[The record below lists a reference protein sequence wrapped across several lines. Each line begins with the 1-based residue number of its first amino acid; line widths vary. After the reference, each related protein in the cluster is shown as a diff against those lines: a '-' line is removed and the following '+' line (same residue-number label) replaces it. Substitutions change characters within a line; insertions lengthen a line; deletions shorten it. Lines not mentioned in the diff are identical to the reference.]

1 MFFYCMELKASELI
15 LNPDGS
21 IFHLRLFPGQV
32 ADTVILV
39 GDPNRVEIVS
49 AFFDSV
55 ELRVSNR
62 EFVTHTGTYHNN
74 RITVMSSGIGTDNI
88 DIVMNELDALVN
100 IDFET
105 RTIKEE
111 KTSLDIVRI
120 GTSGGIQPDIETD
133 SFLLSEYAIGFDNV
147 LHFYES
153 EHIQY
158 PEMQLAFIDHAAWSV
173 FKSIPYVVESD
184 VQLTEKLRS
193 DRVISGFTGTN
204 VGFYGPQ
211 GRRLRLLLED
221 NDLNSKLSSFE
232 YNGMRITNLEM
243 ETSAIYGLA
252 KLMGHRAASMNC
264 ILANR
269 STGQF
274 SMDPVK
280 TIDSLIKYT
289 LEKLTA
295 Y

>member
-1 MFFYCMELKASELI
+1 MQLSASELI
-15 LNPDGS
+15 LNADNS
-21 IFHLRLFPGQV
+21 IYHLNLLPEDL
-32 ADTVILV
+32 AETVIVV
-39 GDPNRVEIVS
+39 GDQNRVPLVSKYFDTLEI
-49 AFFDSV
+49 
-55 ELRVSNR
+55 EKGKR
-62 EFVTHTGTYHNN
+62 EFITHTGTLNGT
-74 RITVMSSGIGTDNI
+74 RISVVSTGIGTDNI

-153 EHIQY
+153 EHIQH
-158 PEMQLAFIDHAAWSV
+158 PEMQLAFIDHASWSV

-184 VQLTEKLRS
+184 LQLTEKLRS
-193 DRVISGFTGTN
+193 DSVILGFTGTN

-264 ILANR
+264 VLANR

-274 SMDPVK
+274 SRHPVK
-280 TIDSLIKYT
+280 TIDALIKYT

>member
-1 MFFYCMELKASELI
+1 MQLSASELI
-15 LNPDGS
+15 LNADNS
-21 IFHLRLFPGQV
+21 IYHLNLLPQDL
-32 ADTVILV
+32 AETVIVV
-39 GDPNRVEIVS
+39 GDQNRVPLVSKYFDTIEI
-49 AFFDSV
+49 
-55 ELRVSNR
+55 EKGKR
-62 EFVTHTGTYHNN
+62 EFITHTGMLNGT
-74 RITVMSSGIGTDNI
+74 RISVVSTGIGADNI
-88 DIVMNELDALVN
+88 DIVLNELDALVN

-105 RTIKEE
+105 RTIKEN
-111 KTSLDIVRI
+111 KTSLDIVRV
-120 GTSGGIQPDIETD
+120 GTSGGLQPDIETD
-133 SFLLSEYAIGFDNV
+133 SFILSEYAIGFDNV

-153 EHIQY
+153 EHIQH
-158 PEMQLAFIDHAAWSV
+158 PEIQLAFIDQTAWSV

-184 VQLTEKLRS
+184 LQLTEKLRS
-193 DRVISGFTGTN
+193 DRVIMGFTGTN

-211 GRRLRLLLED
+211 GRRLRLRLED

-243 ETSAIYGLA
+243 ETSAIYGLS

-274 SMDPVK
+274 SKDPVK
-280 TIDSLIKYT
+280 TIDALIKYT

>member
-1 MFFYCMELKASELI
+1 MQLSASELI
-15 LNPDGS
+15 LNADKS
-21 IFHLRLFPGQV
+21 IYHLNLLPEDL
-32 ADTVILV
+32 AETVIVV
-39 GDPNRVEIVS
+39 GDQNRVPLVS
-49 AFFDSV
+49 KYFDTL
-55 ELRVSNR
+55 ELQKGKR
-62 EFVTHTGTYHNN
+62 EFITHTGLLNGT
-74 RITVMSSGIGTDNI
+74 RISVVSTGIGTDNI

-100 IDFET
+100 IDFGT
-105 RTIKEE
+105 RTIKED

-133 SFLLSEYAIGFDNV
+133 SFLLSEYAMGFDNV

-158 PEMQLAFIDHAAWSV
+158 PEMQLAFIDHTDWSV
-173 FKSIPYVVESD
+173 YKSIPYVVESD
-184 VQLTEKLRS
+184 LQLTEKLRS
-193 DRVISGFTGTN
+193 DKVILGITGTN

-243 ETSAIYGLA
+243 ETSAIFGLA

-269 STGQF
+269 STGEF
-274 SMDPVK
+274 SKDPVK

-289 LEKLTA
+289 LDKLTA

>member
-1 MFFYCMELKASELI
+1 MQLSASELI
-15 LNPDGS
+15 LNADNS
-21 IFHLRLFPGQV
+21 IYHLNLLPEDL
-32 ADTVILV
+32 AETVIVV
-39 GDPNRVEIVS
+39 GDQNRVPLVSKYFDTLEI
-49 AFFDSV
+49 
-55 ELRVSNR
+55 EKGKR
-62 EFVTHTGTYHNN
+62 EFITHTGTLNGT
-74 RITVMSSGIGTDNI
+74 RISVVSTGIGTDNI

-105 RTIKEE
+105 RTIKED

-153 EHIQY
+153 EHIQH
-158 PEMQLAFIDHAAWSV
+158 PEMQLAFIDHASWSV

-184 VQLTEKLRS
+184 LQLTEKLRS
-193 DRVISGFTGTN
+193 DSVILGFTGTN

-264 ILANR
+264 VLANR

-274 SMDPVK
+274 SRDPVK
-280 TIDSLIKYT
+280 TIDALIKYT

>member
-1 MFFYCMELKASELI
+1 MQLSASELI
-15 LNPDGS
+15 LNADNS
-21 IFHLRLFPGQV
+21 IYHLNLLPEDLAETIIV
-32 ADTVILV
+32 V
-39 GDPNRVEIVS
+39 GDQNRVPLVS
-49 AFFDSV
+49 KYFDTL
-55 ELRVSNR
+55 ELKKGKR
-62 EFVTHTGTYHNN
+62 EFITHTGTLNGT
-74 RITVMSSGIGTDNI
+74 RISVVSTGIGTDNI

-153 EHIQY
+153 EHIQH

-252 KLMGHRAASMNC
+252 KLMGHRAASINC

-274 SMDPVK
+274 SKDPVK

>member
-1 MFFYCMELKASELI
+1 MQLSASELI
-15 LNPDGS
+15 LNADNS
-21 IFHLRLFPGQV
+21 IYHLNLLPEDL
-32 ADTVILV
+32 AETVIVV
-39 GDPNRVEIVS
+39 GDQNRVPLVS
-49 AFFDSV
+49 KYFDTL
-55 ELRVSNR
+55 ELEKGKR
-62 EFVTHTGTYHNN
+62 EFITHTGMLNGM
-74 RITVMSSGIGTDNI
+74 RISVVSTGIGTDNI

-100 IDFET
+100 IDLDT
-105 RTIKEE
+105 RTIKED

-120 GTSGGIQPDIETD
+120 GTSGGIQPDIDTD
-133 SFLLSEYAIGFDNV
+133 SFLLSDYAIGFDNV

-158 PEMQLAFIDHAAWSV
+158 PEIQLAFIDHMAWSV
-173 FKSIPYVVESD
+173 FKSIPYVVKSD
-184 VQLTEKLRS
+184 LQLTEKLRS

-221 NDLNSKLSSFE
+221 NDLNAKLSSFE
-232 YNGMRITNLEM
+232 YKGMRITNMEM

-252 KLMGHRAASMNC
+252 KLLGHRAASMNC

-274 SMDPVK
+274 SNDPVK

-289 LEKLTA
+289 LEKLTTH
-295 Y
+295 

>member
-1 MFFYCMELKASELI
+1 MQLSASELI
-15 LNPDGS
+15 LNADNS
-21 IFHLRLFPGQV
+21 IYHLNLLPEDL
-32 ADTVILV
+32 AETVIVV
-39 GDPNRVEIVS
+39 GDQNRVPLVSKYFDTLEI
-49 AFFDSV
+49 
-55 ELRVSNR
+55 EKGKR
-62 EFVTHTGTYHNN
+62 EFITHTGTLNGT
-74 RITVMSSGIGTDNI
+74 RISVVSTGIGTDNI

-153 EHIQY
+153 EHIQH
-158 PEMQLAFIDHAAWSV
+158 PEIQLAFIDHASWSV

-184 VQLTEKLRS
+184 LQLTEKLRS
-193 DRVISGFTGTN
+193 DSVILGFTGTN

-252 KLMGHRAASMNC
+252 KLMGHRAASLNC
-264 ILANR
+264 VLANR

-274 SMDPVK
+274 SRDPVK
-280 TIDSLIKYT
+280 TIDALIKYT

>member
-1 MFFYCMELKASELI
+1 MQLSASELI
-15 LNPDGS
+15 LNADNS
-21 IFHLRLFPGQV
+21 IYHLNLLPEDLAETIIV
-32 ADTVILV
+32 V
-39 GDPNRVEIVS
+39 GDQNRVPLVS
-49 AFFDSV
+49 KYFDTL
-55 ELRVSNR
+55 ELKKGKR
-62 EFVTHTGTYHNN
+62 EFITHTGTLNGT
-74 RITVMSSGIGTDNI
+74 RISVISTGIGTDNI

-153 EHIQY
+153 EHIQH

-252 KLMGHRAASMNC
+252 KLMGHRAASINC

-274 SMDPVK
+274 SKDPVK

>member
-1 MFFYCMELKASELI
+1 MQLSPSELI
-15 LNPDGS
+15 LNADKS
-21 IFHLRLFPGQV
+21 IYHLNLLPQDL
-32 ADTVILV
+32 AETVIVV
-39 GDPNRVEIVS
+39 GDQNRVPLVS
-49 AFFDSV
+49 KYFDTIEV
-55 ELRVSNR
+55 IKGKR
-62 EFVTHTGTYHNN
+62 EFITHTGMLNGT
-74 RITVMSSGIGTDNI
+74 RISVVSTGIGADNI
-88 DIVMNELDALVN
+88 DIVVNELDALVN

-105 RTIKEE
+105 RTIKEN
-111 KTSLDIVRI
+111 KTSLDIVRV
-120 GTSGGIQPDIETD
+120 GTSGGLQPDIKTD
-133 SFLLSEYAIGFDNV
+133 SFILSEYAIGFDNV

-153 EHIQY
+153 EHIQH
-158 PEMQLAFIDHAAWSV
+158 PEIQLAFIDQTAWSV

-184 VQLTEKLRS
+184 LQLTEKLRS
-193 DRVISGFTGTN
+193 DSVIMGFTGTN

-211 GRRLRLLLED
+211 GRKLRLQLED

-243 ETSAIYGLA
+243 ETSAIYGLS

-269 STGQF
+269 STGHF
-274 SMDPVK
+274 SKDPVK
-280 TIDSLIKYT
+280 TIDALIKYT

>member
-1 MFFYCMELKASELI
+1 MQLSASELI
-15 LNPDGS
+15 LNADKS
-21 IFHLRLFPGQV
+21 IYHLNLLPEDL
-32 ADTVILV
+32 AETVIVV
-39 GDPNRVEIVS
+39 GDQNRVPLVS
-49 AFFDSV
+49 KYFDTL
-55 ELRVSNR
+55 ELQKGKR
-62 EFVTHTGTYHNN
+62 EFITHTGMLNGT
-74 RITVMSSGIGTDNI
+74 RISVVSTGIGTDNI

-100 IDFET
+100 IDFGT
-105 RTIKEE
+105 RTIKED

-153 EHIQY
+153 EHIQH
-158 PEMQLAFIDHAAWSV
+158 PEMQLAFIDHSEWSV

-184 VQLTEKLRS
+184 LQLTEKLRS
-193 DRVISGFTGTN
+193 DKVILGFTGTN

-243 ETSAIYGLA
+243 ETSAIFGLA

-264 ILANR
+264 VLANR
-269 STGQF
+269 ITGQF
-274 SMDPVK
+274 SKDPVK

-289 LEKLTA
+289 LDKLTA

>member
-1 MFFYCMELKASELI
+1 MQLSASELI
-15 LNPDGS
+15 LNADNS
-21 IFHLRLFPGQV
+21 IYHLNLLPEDLAETIIV
-32 ADTVILV
+32 V
-39 GDPNRVEIVS
+39 GDQNRVPLVS
-49 AFFDSV
+49 KYFDTL
-55 ELRVSNR
+55 ELKKGKR
-62 EFVTHTGTYHNN
+62 EFITHTGTLNGT
-74 RITVMSSGIGTDNI
+74 RISVISTGIGTDNI

-153 EHIQY
+153 EHIQH

-252 KLMGHRAASMNC
+252 KLMGHRAASINC

-274 SMDPVK
+274 SKDPDK
-280 TIDSLIKYT
+280 TVDSLIKYT

>member
-1 MFFYCMELKASELI
+1 MQLSASELI
-15 LNPDGS
+15 LNADNS
-21 IFHLRLFPGQV
+21 IYHLNLLPEDL
-32 ADTVILV
+32 AETVIVV
-39 GDPNRVEIVS
+39 GDQNRVPLVSKYFDTLEI
-49 AFFDSV
+49 
-55 ELRVSNR
+55 EKGKR
-62 EFVTHTGTYHNN
+62 EFITHTGTLNGT
-74 RITVMSSGIGTDNI
+74 RISVVSTGIGTDNI

-105 RTIKEE
+105 RTIKED

-153 EHIQY
+153 EHIQH
-158 PEMQLAFIDHAAWSV
+158 PEMQLAFIDHASWSV

-184 VQLTEKLRS
+184 LQLTEKLRS
-193 DRVISGFTGTN
+193 DSVILGFTGTN

-211 GRRLRLLLED
+211 GRKLRLLLED

-264 ILANR
+264 VLANR

-274 SMDPVK
+274 SRDPVK
-280 TIDSLIKYT
+280 TIDALIKYT

>member
-1 MFFYCMELKASELI
+1 MQLSASELI
-15 LNPDGS
+15 LNADNS
-21 IFHLRLFPGQV
+21 IYHLNLLPEDLAETIIV
-32 ADTVILV
+32 V
-39 GDPNRVEIVS
+39 GDQNRVPLVS
-49 AFFDSV
+49 KYFDTL
-55 ELRVSNR
+55 ELEKGKR
-62 EFVTHTGTYHNN
+62 EFITHTGTLNGT
-74 RITVMSSGIGTDNI
+74 RISVVSTGIGTDNI

-105 RTIKEE
+105 RTIKEN

-153 EHIQY
+153 EHIQH

-184 VQLTEKLRS
+184 LQLTEKLRS
-193 DRVISGFTGTN
+193 DSVILGFTGTN

-243 ETSAIYGLA
+243 ETSAIFGLA

-264 ILANR
+264 VLANR

-274 SMDPVK
+274 SKDPVK

-295 Y
+295 H

>member
-1 MFFYCMELKASELI
+1 MQLSASELI
-15 LNPDGS
+15 LNADNS
-21 IFHLRLFPGQV
+21 IYHLNLLPEDL
-32 ADTVILV
+32 AETVIVV
-39 GDPNRVEIVS
+39 GDLNRVPLVS
-49 AFFDSV
+49 RYFDTL
-55 ELRVSNR
+55 ELEKGKR
-62 EFVTHTGTYHNN
+62 EFITHTGTLNGT
-74 RITVMSSGIGTDNI
+74 RISVVSTGIGTDNI

-105 RTIKEE
+105 RTIKND
-111 KTSLDIVRI
+111 KTSLDIIRI
-120 GTSGGIQPDIETD
+120 GTSGGIQPDIKTD

-153 EHIQY
+153 EHIQH
-158 PEMQLAFIDHAAWSV
+158 PEMQLAFIDHSEWSV

-184 VQLTEKLRS
+184 LQLTEKLRS
-193 DRVISGFTGTN
+193 DSVILGFTGTN

-274 SMDPVK
+274 SKDPVK

-289 LEKLTA
+289 LEKLTT

>member
-1 MFFYCMELKASELI
+1 MQLSASELI
-15 LNPDGS
+15 LNADNS
-21 IFHLRLFPGQV
+21 IYHLNLLPQDL
-32 ADTVILV
+32 AETVIVV
-39 GDPNRVEIVS
+39 GDQNRVPLVS
-49 AFFDSV
+49 KYFDTIEV
-55 ELRVSNR
+55 KKGKR
-62 EFVTHTGTYHNN
+62 EFITHTGMLNGT
-74 RITVMSSGIGTDNI
+74 RISVVSSGIGADNI
-88 DIVMNELDALVN
+88 DIVINELDALVN

-105 RTIKEE
+105 RTIKDN
-111 KTSLDIVRI
+111 KTSLDIVRV
-120 GTSGGIQPDIETD
+120 GTSGGLQPDIETD
-133 SFLLSEYAIGFDNV
+133 SFILSEYAIGFDNV

-153 EHIQY
+153 EHIQH
-158 PEMQLAFIDHAAWSV
+158 PEIQLAFIDQTAWSV

-193 DRVISGFTGTN
+193 DSVIMGFTGTN

-221 NDLNSKLSSFE
+221 NDLNSKLSAFE

-243 ETSAIYGLA
+243 ETSAIYGLS

-274 SMDPVK
+274 SKDPVK
-280 TIDSLIKYT
+280 TIDALIKYT